1 MSVYVLDKRKRPLMP
16 CSEKRARKLLESGR
30 ARVHKLMPFVIRLTD
45 RLVED
50 SVLQTLECKLDP
62 GSKVTGLAIVRTA
75 EKIDASTGE
84 CVKELAVVSL
94 AEIVHRGKQISEALT
109 ARRAMRRT
117 RRNRNTRYRQ
127 ARFLNRGNKREGW
140 LAPSLQH
147 RIDTTLNWVNR
158 LKKLA
163 PITALS
169 QELVKFDMQAMQA
182 QAEGRDISGVEYQ
195 QGELFCFEVKE
206 YLLEKFQRQCMYC
219 EAKDTPLEVEHL
231 VPRSKGGSN
240 RISNLGLS
248 CSSCNRKKGAKS
260 LEEFVKD
267 KAKLT
272 RIKAQVKAPLK
283 DAAAVNATRWALFNA
298 LKATGL
304 PVLTGS
310 GAQTKF
316 NRKVQ
321 GIPKAHA
328 LDAVCVGHIGV
339 VKDWKQPTLQIK
351 CTGRGSYQRTRLDSF
366 GFARG
371 FLMRTK
377 AVKGFATGDLVKAI
391 VPTGK
396 KVGTHIGRVAVRAT
410 GSFNIQTRSGM
421 VQGISHKHC
430 KQLQRGDGYGYNLV
444 AFTDAIGAPP
454 RDMDAS
460 HPCSTS
466 PA

>member
-1 MSVYVLDKRKRPLMP
+1 MP

-45 RLVED
+45 RLVEN

-62 GSKVTGLAIVRTA
+62 GSKVTGLAIVRAA
-75 EKIDASTGE
+75 ETVDASTGE

-147 RIDTTLNWVNR
+147 RIDTTLNWVKR
-158 LKKLA
+158 LQKLA
-163 PITALS
+163 PITNIS
-169 QELVKFDMQAMQA
+169 QELVKFDMQKMQA
-182 QAEGRDISGVEYQ
+182 QADGKDISGVEYQ
-195 QGELFCFEVKE
+195 QGALFGFEVKE
-206 YLLEKFQRQCMYC
+206 YLLAKFNRTCIYC
-219 EAKDTPLEVEHL
+219 NAKDTPLEVEHL

-240 RISNLGLS
+240 RISNLGLA
-248 CSSCNRKKGAKS
+248 CHCCNQKKGALS

-267 KAKLT
+267 KARLV
-272 RIKAQVKAPLK
+272 RIKAQVKTPLK

-304 PVLTGS
+304 PVHTGT

-316 NRKVQ
+316 NRKQQ

-328 LDAVCVGHIGV
+328 LDAVCVGSIGAI
-339 VKDWKQPTLQIK
+339 KDWKQHTLRIK
-351 CTGRGSYQRTRLDSF
+351 CTGRGSYQRTRLDKY
-366 GFARG
+366 GFPRG

-377 AVKGFATGDLVKAI
+377 AVKGFATGDRVKAI
-391 VPTGK
+391 VPKGK
-396 KVGTHIGRVAVRAT
+396 NQGTHTGRVAVRAA
-410 GSFNIQTRSGM
+410 GNFNIQTKHGLVKDVSYR
-421 VQGISHKHC
+421 HC
-430 KQLQRGDGYGYNLV
+430 KVIQRSDGYGYNLV
-444 AFTDAIGAPP
+444 AFEDANRDATLAKTAALSALSPTAMNDGVP
-454 RDMDAS
+454 RAI
-460 HPCSTS
+460 P
-466 PA
+466 